1 MKILVI
7 GGTRFFGI
15 HMINELLAK
24 GHNVTIATRGKV
36 SDEYGDRVKRITI
49 ERTNETSIKNA
60 LSGRHYDVVI
70 DKIAYC
76 SNDIKYAMEAVDCD
90 KYIHMSSTS
99 VYEPKHTNTMESD
112 FNGVSKKLVWCDR
125 MAFPYE
131 EIKRQ
136 AERALWQEY
145 SDRNWIAVRYPFA
158 IGKDDYTKRLLYY
171 VEHTIKSIPMNID
184 NLDCQMGYIRSDEAG
199 KFMAFLVDK
208 DVRGAING
216 SSKGT
221 ISIREIIEYV
231 EKKTG
236 TKAVIDKTGED
247 APYNGEPEYSINTE
261 KEKSLGFQFS
271 LLQDWIYELLDYYI
285 QLVN

>member
-15 HMINELLAK
+15 HMVNELLAK
-24 GHNVTIATRGKV
+24 GYDVTIATRGNA
-36 SDEYGDRVKRITI
+36 SDEYGDRVGRIII
-49 ERTNETSIKNA
+49 ERTDEESMKNA
-60 LSGRHYDVVI
+60 LGCKHYDVVI

-76 SNDIKYAMEAVDCD
+76 SNDIKYVMEAVDFD

-99 VYEPKHTNTMESD
+99 VYEPKHMNTIESD
-112 FNGVSKKLVWCDR
+112 FNGESKKLVWCDR
-125 MAFPYE
+125 KAFPYE

-136 AERALWQEY
+136 AEYALWQEY

-158 IGKDDYTKRLLYY
+158 IGKDDYTKRLLFY
-171 VEHTIKSIPMNID
+171 VEHTMKSIPMNID
-184 NLDCQMGYIRSDEAG
+184 NLDYQMGYIHSNEAG
-199 KFMAFLVDK
+199 RFMAFLVDK
-208 DVRGAING
+208 NVTGAING

-221 ISIREIIEYV
+221 ISIKEIIEYV

-236 TKAVIDKTGED
+236 TKAIINMAGEN

-261 KEKSLGFQFS
+261 KAEALGFRFS
-271 LLQDWIYELLDYYI
+271 ILNDWIYELLDYYI
-285 QLVN
+285 QLVK

>member
-15 HMINELLAK
+15 HMVNELLAK

-36 SDEYGDRVKRITI
+36 PDRYGDKVQRII
-49 ERTNETSIKNA
+49 IKRTNEMSMKNA
-60 LSGRHYDVVI
+60 LRGRHYDVVI

-90 KYIHMSSTS
+90 KYIYMSSTS
-99 VYEPKHTNTMESD
+99 VYEPKHINTMETD

-125 MAFPYE
+125 TAFPYE

-136 AERALWQEY
+136 AECALWQEY
-145 SDRNWIAVRYPFA
+145 SNRNWIAVRYPFA

-171 VEHTIKSIPMNID
+171 VEHTMKSIPMNID

-208 DVRGAING
+208 DVNGAING
-216 SSKGT
+216 SSEGT
-221 ISIREIIEYV
+221 ISLREIIEYV

-236 TKAVIDKTGED
+236 TKAVINKTGEN
-247 APYNGEPEYSINTE
+247 APYNGEPEYNINTE
-261 KEKSLGFQFS
+261 KAKSLGFEFS

-285 QLVN
+285 QLVH